1 MPLTLDASTA
11 LVLIDLQHGTTSAEL
26 ARPLADVVARAA
38 QLLAA
43 FRAKGRPVV
52 VVTVNPVGSEQSK
65 IRTQAPGLPA
75 QLPPNFEELLPEI
88 RVAISDVRI
97 HKQTWNAFYRTP
109 LHDELQRLGVTGLV
123 LAGVSTSIGVE
134 GTARAAAERGYNL
147 AFATDA
153 MTDRVADA
161 HERSLQYIF
170 PRLGQLATTEEILAL
185 V

>member
-1 MPLTLDASTA
+1 MSLTLDASTA

-26 ARPLADVVARAA
+26 AHPLADVVARAA
-38 QLLAA
+38 QLLTA

-52 VVTVNPVGSEQSK
+52 IVTVNPAGSEQSK

-88 RVAISDVRI
+88 RVAMSDVRI

-109 LHDELQRLGVTGLV
+109 LHDELERLGVTGIV

-134 GTARAAAERGYNL
+134 GTARAAAERGYNIT
-147 AFATDA
+147 FATDA

>member
-1 MPLTLDASTA
+1 MPLTLDATTA

-26 ARPLADVVARAA
+26 AHPLADVVGRAA

-43 FRAKGRPVV
+43 FRAKDRPVV
-52 VVTVNPVGSEQSK
+52 IVTVNPAGSEQSK

-88 RVAISDVRI
+88 RVAVGDVRI

-109 LHDELQRLGVTGLV
+109 LHDELERLGATGIV

-134 GTARAAAERGYNL
+134 GTARAAAERGYNI

-153 MTDRVADA
+153 MTDRVAAA
-161 HERSLQYIF
+161 HERSLQHIF
-170 PRLGQLATTEEILAL
+170 PRLGQLGTTEEILAL